1 VTTATIEAGPAAP
14 KLAAPPPARLPRRRR
29 WSRRIPILPALLFT
43 IVVTQM
49 PFVVT
54 LWYSLHSWDF
64 LKPGSFKFGGLTNYR
79 KAFGD
84 QFFRA
89 AAVHTVLIT
98 TTAVVVSIILGTGLA
113 VLLDRRFLGR
123 GVVRTL
129 LITPFLIM
137 PVAAS
142 LIWRHE
148 FLDAN
153 YGLLNWLLRQI
164 GFHNVAFT
172 TRYPLFSVVLVLV
185 WQWTPFMM
193 LIILAG
199 LQSQSLDVLE
209 AAQVDGAAG
218 RHIFRYLTV
227 PHLRPYL
234 ELCVLLGSIYLLQN
248 FDTVDQLVGGA
259 PDARNL
265 PYFIYQRSIGGGWK
279 FGQASAFGVVVV
291 IATIILATLALRVL
305 SSLLRGDV

>member
-1 VTTATIEAGPAAP
+1 MTVEARPAAP
-14 KLAAPPPARLPRRRR
+14 KEAPAPQAQVSRRRR
-29 WSRRIPILPALLFT
+29 WSRRIPILPALIFT
-43 IVVTQM
+43 IVVTQL

-54 LWYSLHSWDF
+54 FWYSLHTWDF
-64 LKPGSFKFGGLTNYR
+64 LKPGSFKFGGLTNYH

-98 TTAVVVSIILGTGLA
+98 TTAVVVSIVLGTGLA
-113 VLLDRRFLGR
+113 VLLDRRFPGR

-153 YGLLNWLLRQI
+153 YGLLNWLLRLV

-199 LQSQSLDVLE
+199 LQSQTADVLE
-209 AAQVDGAAG
+209 AARVDGAAG
-218 RHIFRYLTV
+218 RQIFRYLTV

-279 FGQASAFGVVVV
+279 FGEASAFGVVVV